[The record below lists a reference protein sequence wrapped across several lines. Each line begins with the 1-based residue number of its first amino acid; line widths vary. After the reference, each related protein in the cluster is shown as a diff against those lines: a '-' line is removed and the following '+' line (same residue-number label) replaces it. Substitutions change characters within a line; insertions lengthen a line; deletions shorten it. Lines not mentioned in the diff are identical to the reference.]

1 MNETKTIL
9 RNNIVYESIV
19 LLLLYSFFCFL
30 KIYYQIFFDSPLQ
43 ILFVFLS
50 NILLIYPFFVAGFF
64 KPRSNILWYFIL
76 ITIGEIAIIFYENIY
91 FLFIGMSFYLFS
103 KLSLI
108 LAFGNSLKDFKLTTG
123 FDFVKILGPQFL
135 SFAIGYLIYNN
146 TNLGISISL
155 LLIIDAVVQALVF
168 SYIFYFKNYNG
179 VNFIRTGLIFLS
191 LHEVF
196 GGFNIF
202 NQNIDKNFIVSFC
215 LISVGNYIL
224 GLGLWK
230 SRIAEF

>member
-30 KIYYQIFFDSPLQ
+30 KIHYQIFFDSPLQ

-64 KPRSNILWYFIL
+64 KSRNNILWYFIL

-91 FLFIGMSFYLFS
+91 FLFIGMAFYLFS

-135 SFAIGYLIYNN
+135 AFAIGYLIYNN

-155 LLIIDAVVQALVF
+155 LVIIDAVVQALVF

-179 VNFIRTGLIFLS
+179 VNLIRLGLIFLS
-191 LHEVF
+191 LHDVY

>member
-1 MNETKTIL
+1 M
-9 RNNIVYESIV
+9 
-19 LLLLYSFFCFL
+19 
-30 KIYYQIFFDSPLQ
+30 
-43 ILFVFLS
+43 
-50 NILLIYPFFVAGFF
+50 A
-64 KPRSNILWYFIL
+64 
-76 ITIGEIAIIFYENIY
+76 
-91 FLFIGMSFYLFS
+91 FYLFS

-179 VNFIRTGLIFLS
+179 VNLVRIGLIFLS
-191 LHEVF
+191 IHDVY